1 MTTSHPLAD
10 LSILN
15 QFKATSFPPSYPTD
29 VRTFYSPVDD
39 LHGALAYVIGCIQ
52 QEALLAMFGLDDDEL
67 AAALRAKMADPNI
80 HVELTLDSSQAGGVH
95 ERTLLAAEAFPNT
108 SVAVGRSE
116 HGAIMHLKMLVI
128 DATILVTGS
137 TNWSASAEHL
147 QDNELTVTI
156 HPARAAEARLRIAA
170 IHAHM
175 LTKGAQYAPRRSILW
190 RGGRNVWSTEWL
202 RPVVKPFTKP
212 VKDEP

>member
-1 MTTSHPLAD
+1 VTAPAHPLAD
-10 LSILN
+10 LTVLD
-15 QFKATSFPPSYPTD
+15 QFKTNPFPPGFPLD

-39 LHGALAYVIGCIQ
+39 LHGALAYVIGCAQ
-52 QEALLAMFGLDDDEL
+52 QEVLLAMFGLDDDAL
-67 AAALRAKMADPNI
+67 AAALKSKMADPSI

-95 ERTLLAAEAFPNT
+95 ERTLLATEAFPNS

-170 IHAHM
+170 IHANM
-175 LTKGAQYAPRRSILW
+175 LTKGAQPARRSILW

-202 RPVVKPFTKP
+202 RPVVKPFTKL